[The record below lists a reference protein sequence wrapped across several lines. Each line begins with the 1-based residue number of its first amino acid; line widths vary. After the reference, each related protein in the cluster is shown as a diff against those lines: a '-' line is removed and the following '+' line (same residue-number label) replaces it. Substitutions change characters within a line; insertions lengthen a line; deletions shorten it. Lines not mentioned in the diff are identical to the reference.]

1 MKMRYTKT
9 KLYGETVRAIEW
21 KGNVYALAKFTGNTV
36 GWIRLAFYDEHK
48 KRYGLLIEEET
59 GERHWMPVGL
69 WAWGNVRECMNEFP
83 GAKLW
88 FLTAYDEKR
97 MIVDVLDFG
106 WFPGTEE
113 KTDSVQN
120 SSEQGTCTASS
131 VPPTGSAAVLGDT
144 PNTPEREAN
153 E

>member
-1 MKMRYTKT
+1 
-9 KLYGETVRAIEW
+9 
-21 KGNVYALAKFTGNTV
+21 
-36 GWIRLAFYDEHK
+36 
-48 KRYGLLIEEET
+48 
-59 GERHWMPVGL
+59 
-69 WAWGNVRECMNEFP
+69 MNEFP

-88 FLTAYDEKR
+88 FLTTYDEKR

-131 VPPTGSAAVLGDT
+131 MPPNGSAGSLEGT
-144 PNTPEREAN
+144 PNTPEADA
-153 E
+153 